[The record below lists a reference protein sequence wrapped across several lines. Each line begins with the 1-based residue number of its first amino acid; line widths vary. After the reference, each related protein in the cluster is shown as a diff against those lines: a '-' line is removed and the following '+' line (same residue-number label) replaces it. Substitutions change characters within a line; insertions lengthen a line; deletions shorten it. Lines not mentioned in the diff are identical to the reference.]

1 MMSFSIV
8 IPVFNEE
15 LNLNKLVEEIILN
28 LSDLNKYEIIF
39 VNDASTD
46 NSLIQI
52 KKLIKKKPKLIK
64 VVENKINLGQS
75 YSLIEGI
82 KASINKTIVTI
93 DGDGQN
99 NPRDIPILLNKY
111 QSNQNI
117 FLVGGIRFRRKDN
130 LIKIFS
136 SKVANSIRSKILKDN
151 CPDTGCSLKVFDKHV
166 FMQFPFFNGIHRF
179 LPALF
184 KGFGKQTYFIN
195 VDHRFR
201 IHGHSK
207 YGTFLRLFRGIKDL
221 IRVAIIL
228 KKFKRNR
235 A

>member
-1 MMSFSIV
+1 M
-8 IPVFNEE
+8 
-15 LNLNKLVEEIILN
+15 
-28 LSDLNKYEIIF
+28 
-39 VNDASTD
+39 
-46 NSLIQI
+46 
-52 KKLIKKKPKLIK
+52 
-64 VVENKINLGQS
+64 
-75 YSLIEGI
+75 
-82 KASINKTIVTI
+82 
-93 DGDGQN
+93 
-99 NPRDIPILLNKY
+99 
-111 QSNQNI
+111 
-117 FLVGGIRFRRKDN
+117 VGGIRFRRKDN